1 MSFFQEFDVALMSLW
16 SILIHRIWRSAGV
29 CTHVLEGHSDAVT
42 SVSVVKPK
50 GITYR
55 SFRQDFD
62 ALITVKLN
70 AFF

>member
-1 MSFFQEFDVALMSLW
+1 M
-16 SILIHRIWRSAGV
+16 

-62 ALITVKLN
+62 ALITLKLN